1 MYSIN
6 INPLSSALQ
15 IKTLAGVGRDYLSG
29 VHAALNIY
37 TNIDKEKDTSFPI
50 YLLYLSMAF
59 CVVNMSVCFTM
70 TRVIACVLKGC
81 ALIT

>member
-1 MYSIN
+1 MRRVSRGAHAATCAGNNVEAMLVYSIN

-50 YLLYLSMAF
+50 YLLYLWRF
-59 CVVNMSVCFTM
+59 
-70 TRVIACVLKGC
+70 VL
-81 ALIT
+81 